1 MLVGFHGRV
10 VSASVLL
17 IGAVHNLRLKL
28 KFITELDVLSEG
40 EGA

>member
-17 IGAVHNLRLKL
+17 IGAVHNLKL